1 MTQLTLDSY
10 TPIVSR
16 SKPARPSIEER
27 FVSWSQAN
35 RHVLVEMLRLARAW
49 LDRGDGFISSKA
61 LWEACR
67 ISLGAGK
74 EGGYKLNNDFTAPAA
89 RWLLEQEPRLV
100 GVIELRTRR
109 AR

>member
-1 MTQLTLDSY
+1 MNTNITD
-10 TPIVSR
+10 R
-16 SKPARPSIEER
+16 DSKPSKSRPSIADR
-27 FVSWSQAN
+27 FDSWSVAN
-35 RHVLVEMLRLARAW
+35 QHVLDEMLRIARAW

-67 ISLGAGK
+67 ISLSASK

-100 GVIELRTRR
+100 GVIELRQRR
-109 AR
+109 AK